1 MEFKKLPSQY
11 LSKQKPSRIKAMIG
25 QLYTHNTAV
34 VSMLHLRMCPKELSQ
49 GSQLYT
55 VTEQRQ
61 GSLNLGNA
69 ALYYTLEVKN
79 NGPITTGAQATIT
92 ASLSI
97 TNGSVVFPADPKLYH
112 FHWTYTYLKLTKKSD
127 EEFNSSITVHSEVS
141 GNYSIS
147 VWANKTI
154 WNKFPE
160 EATEATTISGFKRQ
174 FDIFLEKEGVERYG
188 SVVGHLLI
196 AQPVNSSTILRH
208 GPELST
214 DTLTTVSFIL
224 YDPSNYFSSASFT
237 YSWDFGDG
245 KRILTNESSVYH
257 NYSSPEKCRLQVEV
271 LAEVEH
277 NRNSKHGNK
286 KVQKKGFY
294 SASLNLLAGAAYSYD
309 KHENVASQ
317 AHYTTEAAG
326 DNRMES
332 YVANGEKNDS
342 YPIVSD
348 AVTSIEV
355 KGPTSIKTQ
364 QTLTLAI
371 AVNGSPPLT
380 LCWLIVAFEWT
391 SGETEKCHQVV
402 LNETH
407 YNLSYSFNASGKY
420 FLSVNA
426 KNDISML
433 QAYHDITV
441 WQNNTN
447 PLLFILPCT
456 LFILVL
462 LAFIIFTTFRTSMH
476 HKDLVEVADFDFSPT
491 TEKGTLQPADTRT
504 NPVMVCCSFCI
515 GHQNQESFE
524 NVGETQPL
532 LQPSYRSKAKYNV

>member
-1 MEFKKLPSQY
+1 PCSD
-11 LSKQKPSRIKAMIG
+11 
-25 QLYTHNTAV
+25 
-34 VSMLHLRMCPKELSQ
+34 
-49 GSQLYT
+49 
-55 VTEQRQ
+55 
-61 GSLNLGNA
+61 A

-147 VWANKTI
+147 VWVTDCWICPHIAINSTH
-154 WNKFPE
+154 
-160 EATEATTISGFKRQ
+160 
-174 FDIFLEKEGVERYG
+174 LEVTR

-294 SASLNLLAGAAYSYD
+294 SASLNLL
-309 KHENVASQ
+309 
-317 AHYTTEAAG
+317 
-326 DNRMES
+326 
-332 YVANGEKNDS
+332 
-342 YPIVSD
+342 D